1 MTTKKSNKKVSK
13 KTAEQRQAETKE
25 LRERQESA
33 VLALVE
39 SEQWNN
45 YLHAMRHFR
54 NYSTNNMLLILLQL
68 PEATHVAGFNTWK
81 KLNRK
86 VTSGPGSSLKIWGKP
101 YRPKVWVSKG
111 TEGNQHVYEEKDG
124 EVKVDASFTRCPI
137 LSVFDISQ
145 TDGEPLPEVVTPL
158 TDSKDTSINEH
169 IIETLTSWLTKKGW
183 AVEHEAM
190 SGNTKG
196 YTNHALKHISLNEA
210 NSVTQN
216 VKTLIHEAAH
226 AVLHGDDTYAPMS
239 EYGTSNAHR
248 GAAEVQ
254 AESVAYVVAGMLGL
268 DTSSYSTGYVAEWAA
283 AAAQSQERE
292 KLAAVLQQSANAV
305 KRGVDTIMGGLEG
318 GSVVAEAE
326 AVLATAG
333 VTQTA

>member
-1 MTTKKSNKKVSK
+1 MTTKKTNKKVSK
-13 KTAEQRQAETKE
+13 KTTEQRQAETKE

-39 SEQWNN
+39 SDQWDN

-86 VTSGPGSSLKIWGKP
+86 VTSGPGSSLKIWGHP
-101 YRPKVWVSKG
+101 YRPKIWVPKG
-111 TEGNQHVYEEKDG
+111 TQGTKTVYEEKDG
-124 EVKVDASFTRCPI
+124 EVKVDANFTRCPI

-145 TDGEPLPEVVTPL
+145 TDGEPLPEVTTPL
-158 TDSKDTSINEH
+158 TDDEDTTNNEQ
-169 IIETLTSWLTKKGW
+169 IIETLTSWLTEQSW
-183 AVEHEAM
+183 TVEHEGMGGSA
-190 SGNTKG
+190 KG
-196 YTNHALKHISLNEA
+196 YTDHILKRIALNKA
-210 NSVTQN
+210 NSIAQN

-226 AVLHGDDTYAPMS
+226 AILHGDDTYAPMS
-239 EYGTSNAHR
+239 KYSTSSIHR

-254 AESVAYVVAGMLGL
+254 AESVAYVVAGILGL
-268 DTSSYSTGYVAEWAA
+268 DTSSYSTGYVAGWAT

-292 KLAAVLQQSANAV
+292 KLLTVLQQSATAV
-305 KRGVDTIMGGLEG
+305 KKGVDTIMDGLEV

-326 AVLATAG
+326 AVLADAG
-333 VTQTA
+333 ATQAA